1 MAMMMTGRVLLV
13 CALCVLWCGADGG
26 CEEASAGS
34 GSGGGNG
41 LMHKSNGGNGGVS
54 LKADC
59 GLLSTRMGLIKAIE
73 ASDAGSELGVVPD
86 QLEKFQDTEKSSKD
100 KTSHSGA
107 SGPGGDGV
115 AGQPAPAAPLKPG
128 ESGPGGQER
137 ESKVSDPNGGKEAED
152 GSGSLSESQKLRTDQ
167 SSSTTGGPG
176 TEDGEEPALESNS
189 KRNGSSDIHLNE
201 EGADEAEVQ
210 EISEQEEPEE

>member
-1 MAMMMTGRVLLV
+1 MAMMMTGRALLV
-13 CALCVLWCGADGG
+13 CALCVLWCGAVVGRAMNDY
-26 CEEASAGS
+26 CSE
-34 GSGGGNG
+34 GGGNG
-41 LMHKSNGGNGGVS
+41 LMHKSNGGNDGVS

-73 ASDAGSELGVVPD
+73 ASDAGPELGVVPN

-100 KTSHSGA
+100 KTSRSGA

-115 AGQPAPAAPLKPG
+115 AGQPAPAAPLKTG

-137 ESKVSDPNGGKEAED
+137 ESKVLDPNVGKEAD
-152 GSGSLSESQKLRTDQ
+152 DRNGSLSESQKLRTDQ

-176 TEDGEEPALESNS
+176 TEDGEEPALENNS